1 MAIHFRVFVD
11 TLTKTKD
18 GHPPDGTLA
27 SIFTV
32 VKLYERY
39 ASGSVS
45 AVHILYWLSD
55 KDQEAKRCA
64 PVSILH
70 MRKP

>member
-32 VKLYERY
+32 VKLYGAMR
-39 ASGSVS
+39 
-45 AVHILYWLSD
+45 AVALAQYISFTGFRTRI
-55 KDQEAKRCA
+55 KKRKGA
-64 PVSILH
+64 LL
-70 MRKP
+70 